1 MQSQTR
7 KNCLH
12 WYKSIDHTVANELL
26 RLYYLKSAN
35 KQKIFVDK
43 QPFLSRLAQHTLK
56 LLVRTSLRDVRNLC

>member
-26 RLYYLKSAN
+26 LATRFDLAQGSHQAKKKTMKVSKKSGKHSN
-35 KQKIFVDK
+35 GKIFLQAHK
-43 QPFLSRLAQHTLK
+43 
-56 LLVRTSLRDVRNLC
+56 